1 MYIYVYIYM
10 YIYIFIFI
18 SIYVYVYVYIYIYNL
33 YILELSGLF
42 GALAALKIQGL
53 ANSGEPWDQGFRL
66 WVRGFGVL
74 EFGFCGLGLRV
85 R

>member
-1 MYIYVYIYM
+1 MYIYIYV